1 MNELLLT
8 REFIE
13 LSRYAGMRFDL
24 VQAGGGNT
32 SVKLDARTMLVKTSG
47 AHLSEIHESKGY
59 VGVDYPEIS
68 RIVDSADEW
77 RNVNRRLRDLEVV
90 RRVDMATKP
99 SPKGTRASIEVFMH
113 AVLGRFVLHTHPIA
127 VNLITCRKDWDKILN
142 DLFSRSLCISYY
154 SPGIELGVVLYDEL
168 RAYQSKS
175 GALPTV
181 IFLQNHGL
189 LIHGDTWKDVQ
200 HQTEDVVMKCEE
212 FCGVDLKK
220 YRMTSELAAYIGDG
234 SIACLSE
241 DQELIKMYQ
250 STQGIESQRPLYP
263 DSFVFCGVEPM
274 ILEDLKSP
282 HALEKYREKYQTSP
296 KVVLLNGLH
305 YFIAQSVKKAK
316 EIEEVYKAHAIVLT
330 SLLQV
335 PNYLSDDELSYL
347 GGWEAE
353 KYRKEK

>member
-32 SVKLDARTMLVKTSG
+32 SVKLDDRTMLVKASG
-47 AHLSEIHESKGY
+47 AHLSEIQESKGY
-59 VGVDYPEIS
+59 VEVDYLEIG

-77 RNVNRRLRDLEVV
+77 HNLDRRLRDIEVIRQV
-90 RRVDMATKP
+90 GMATTP
-99 SPKGTRASIEVFMH
+99 SPTGARASIEVFMH
-113 AVLGRFVLHTHPIA
+113 ALLGRFVLHTHPIA
-127 VNLITCRKDWDKILN
+127 VNLIACRKDWDTILSN
-142 DLFSRSLCISYY
+142 LFPDSLCISYC
-154 SPGIELGVVLYDEL
+154 SPGIELGVMLYDEL
-168 RAYQSKS
+168 RTYQSKS
-175 GALPTV
+175 GTLPTV

-189 LIHGDTWKDVQ
+189 LIHGDTWKDVR
-200 HQTEDVVMKCEE
+200 HLTEDVVMKCEE

-234 SIACLSE
+234 LIACLSE
-241 DQELIKMYQ
+241 DQELIKIHQ
-250 STQGIESQRPLYP
+250 SNQGIESQRPLYP

-282 HALEKYREKYQTSP
+282 HALEKYREKYQTTP

-305 YFIAQSVKKAK
+305 YFIAQTVKKAK
-316 EIEEVYKAHAIVLT
+316 EVEEVYKAHTLVLA
-330 SLLQV
+330 SLLQAQ
-335 PNYLSDDELSYL
+335 NYLSDNELAYL
-347 GGWEAE
+347 GNWEAE

>member
-32 SVKLDARTMLVKTSG
+32 SVKLDFRAMLVKASG
-47 AHLSEIHESKGY
+47 THLSDIQEGKGY
-59 VGVDYPEIS
+59 VKVDYPEIV
-68 RIVDSADEW
+68 RIIDSDDEW
-77 RNVNRRLRDLEVV
+77 RNLDRRLRDVEVV
-90 RRVDMATKP
+90 RRVGEATTP
-99 SPKGTRASIEVFMH
+99 SPTGTRASIEVFMH
-113 AVLGRFVLHTHPIA
+113 ALLGRFVLHTHPIA
-127 VNLITCRKDWDKILN
+127 VNLITCRKDWDAILN
-142 DLFSRSLCISYY
+142 DLFPDSLCISYC
-154 SPGIELGVVLYDEL
+154 SPGIELGVMLYDEL
-168 RAYQSKS
+168 SAHQSKS
-175 GALPTV
+175 GPLPNV

-189 LIHGDTWKDVQ
+189 LIHGDTWKNVR
-200 HQTEDVVMKCEE
+200 HLTEDVVLKCEE

-241 DQELIKMYQ
+241 DQELIKIHQ
-250 STQGIESQRPLYP
+250 STQWIESQRPLYP

-274 ILEDLKSP
+274 VVEDLKSP
-282 HALEKYREKYQTSP
+282 HALEGYREKYQTSP
-296 KVVLLNGLH
+296 KVVLLNGLY

-316 EIEEVYKAHAIVLT
+316 EVEEVYKAHALVLA
-330 SLLQV
+330 SLLQA
-335 PNYLSDDELSYL
+335 PNYLSDDELTYL
-347 GGWEAE
+347 GNWEAE

>member
-59 VGVDYPEIS
+59 VEVDYPEIS

-77 RNVNRRLRDLEVV
+77 RNVDRRLRDLEVV

-127 VNLITCRKDWDKILN
+127 VNLITCRKDWDTILN
-142 DLFSRSLCISYY
+142 NLFPDSLCISYC
-154 SPGIELGVVLYDEL
+154 SPGIELGVMLYDEL

>member
-8 REFIE
+8 GEFIE

-32 SVKLDARTMLVKTSG
+32 SVKLDDRTMLVKASG
-47 AHLSEIHESKGY
+47 AHLSEIQESKGY
-59 VGVDYPEIS
+59 VEVDYPEIA

-77 RNVNRRLRDLEVV
+77 CNVDRRLRDIEVV
-90 RRVDMATKP
+90 RRVGMATKP
-99 SPKGTRASIEVFMH
+99 SPTGTRASIEVFMH

-127 VNLITCRKDWDKILN
+127 VNHITCRKDWDKILKG
-142 DLFSRSLCISYY
+142 LFPDSLCISYC
-154 SPGIELGVVLYDEL
+154 SPGIDLGVKLYEVL

-175 GALPTV
+175 VALPKL

-189 LIHGDTWKDVQ
+189 LIHGDTQKDVQ
-200 HQTEDVVMKCEE
+200 ELTDNVVMKCED
-212 FCGVDLKK
+212 FCGVDLRR
-220 YRMTSELAAYIGDG
+220 YRMTSKLAAYIGDG

-241 DQELIKMYQ
+241 DQELIKIYQ
-250 STQGIESQRPLYP
+250 STQQLEHQRPLYP

-274 ILEDLKSP
+274 VLEDLKSP
-282 HALEKYREKYQTSP
+282 RTLEMYRKKYQGSP

-316 EIEEVYKAHAIVLT
+316 EVEEVYKAHALVLG

-335 PNYLSDDELSYL
+335 PNYLSDDELAYL
-347 GGWEAE
+347 CNWEAE

>member
-59 VGVDYPEIS
+59 VEVDYPEIS

-77 RNVNRRLRDLEVV
+77 RNVDRRLRDLEMV

>member
-32 SVKLDARTMLVKTSG
+32 SVKLDGRTMLVKASG
-47 AHLSEIHESKGY
+47 AHLSEIQESKGY
-59 VGVDYPEIS
+59 VEVDYPEIV
-68 RIVDSADEW
+68 RIIDSANEW
-77 RNVNRRLRDLEVV
+77 RNVDRRLRDIEVV
-90 RRVDMATKP
+90 RQVGMATIP
-99 SPKGTRASIEVFMH
+99 SPTGARASIEVFMH
-113 AVLGRFVLHTHPIA
+113 ASLGRFVLHTHPMA
-127 VNLITCRKDWDKILN
+127 VNLITCRKDWDTILSN
-142 DLFSRSLCISYY
+142 LFPDSLCISYC
-154 SPGIELGVVLYDEL
+154 SPGIELGVMLYDEL

-189 LIHGDTWKDVQ
+189 LIHGDTWKDVRLL
-200 HQTEDVVMKCEE
+200 TEDVVMKCEE

-234 SIACLSE
+234 SIAYLSE
-241 DQELIKMYQ
+241 DQELIKIQQ

-282 HALEKYREKYQTSP
+282 HTLNRYWEKYQTSP
-296 KVVLLNGLH
+296 KVVMLNGLH
-305 YFIAQSVKKAK
+305 YFIAQTVKKAK
-316 EIEEVYKAHAIVLT
+316 EIEEVYKAHTLVLA
-330 SLLQV
+330 SLLQA

-347 GGWEAE
+347 GNWEAE

>member
-1 MNELLLT
+1 
-8 REFIE
+8 
-13 LSRYAGMRFDL
+13 
-24 VQAGGGNT
+24 
-32 SVKLDARTMLVKTSG
+32 
-47 AHLSEIHESKGY
+47 
-59 VGVDYPEIS
+59 
-68 RIVDSADEW
+68 
-77 RNVNRRLRDLEVV
+77 
-90 RRVDMATKP
+90 
-99 SPKGTRASIEVFMH
+99 
-113 AVLGRFVLHTHPIA
+113 
-127 VNLITCRKDWDKILN
+127 
-142 DLFSRSLCISYY
+142 
-154 SPGIELGVVLYDEL
+154 VVLYDEL